1 MKFEE
6 ALELMEQLNKRGI
19 HEGLEGIKKLTKA
32 LGNPE
37 KGQAFIHVT
46 GTNGKGSTSL
56 FIAEILKAAGYKV
69 GVYSSP
75 KVFSETEIIKVN
87 GRAIS
92 KADYAGLVE
101 KVIAANEFG
110 CTRFEVETAMAL
122 CYFKAKEVDITIME
136 VGMGGL
142 LDATNIIPA
151 PLACVFTPISMDHSD
166 YLGSTLSEI
175 AKNKAGIIKEGSAV
189 VSAPEPAEVIKVLK
203 DTALRNG
210 SILDVIPED
219 IKASFRTNVTTFDFD
234 GYKALKIKMQGINQA
249 SNAALAIRVIRDL
262 SVKGIKVSE
271 TAIRK
276 GLSNAFMEG
285 RFEIIKSSKN
295 IFVLDGAH
303 NPGAAGV
310 LSANIDT
317 YFPEKKLILI
327 MGMFRDKD
335 CEEVIKTLAPKASF
349 IITVTLPN
357 KTRSLSSFELANMI
371 LPVNQM
377 VTSADG
383 IEEAV
388 EIAKLVASQNKDTVI
403 MACGSLSHLATIKKS
418 F

>member
-19 HEGLEGIKKLTKA
+19 HEGLEGIKKLTDA

-37 KGQAFIHVT
+37 KGQSFIHVT

-56 FIAEILKAAGYKV
+56 FIAEILRAAGYKV

-101 KVIAANEFG
+101 KVIAVNEFS

-122 CYFKAKEVDITIME
+122 CYFKEKKVDITIME

-175 AKNKAGIIKEGSAV
+175 ALNKAGIIKEGSTV
-189 VSAPEPAEVIKVLK
+189 ISAPQAPEIVKVLK

-210 SILDVIPED
+210 SILDVIPEE
-219 IKASFRTNVTTFDFD
+219 IKASYRTNITTFDFD
-234 GYKALKIKMQGINQA
+234 GYKTLKIKMQGINQV

-262 SVKGIKVSE
+262 SVKGIKASE
-271 TAIRK
+271 AAIRK

-285 RFEIIKSSKN
+285 RFEIIKASKN

-335 CEEVIKTLAPKASF
+335 CEEVIRILAPKASF

-357 KTRSLSSFELANMI
+357 KTRSLSAFELANII

-388 EIAKLVASQNKDTVI
+388 EIAKLVASQNKDTAI
-403 MACGSLSHLATIKKS
+403 LACGSLSHLGKIKNCL
-418 F
+418 